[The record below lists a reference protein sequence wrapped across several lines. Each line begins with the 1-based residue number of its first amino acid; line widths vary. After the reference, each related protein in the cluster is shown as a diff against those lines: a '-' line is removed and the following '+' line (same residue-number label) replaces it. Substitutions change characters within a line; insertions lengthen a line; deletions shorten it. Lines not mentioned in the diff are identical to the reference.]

1 MLVVG
6 SSELNILAN
15 LNGAIYSGKCRKLHH
30 CTATMFH
37 LKEAIY
43 TDSWLFV
50 FLCCFQMFSI
60 SSLGGVMEA
69 KQAFYM
75 DLVFS
80 IYMLDVAGFTVV
92 MAILKLEDAIYTCQK
107 AYFWYKV
114 TR

>member
-1 MLVVG
+1 MVLVG

-15 LNGAIYSGKCRKLHH
+15 LNGAIYSGKCCKLHH

-50 FLCCFQMFSI
+50 FLFCFQMFSV

-69 KQAFYM
+69 KQPFYM

-80 IYMLDVAGFTVV
+80 IYMLDVAGFSVV
-92 MAILKLEDAIYTCQK
+92 MAMFELEDAIYTCQK
-107 AYFWYKV
+107 TFFSIK
-114 TR
+114 

>member
-1 MLVVG
+1 MGLVG

-15 LNGAIYSGKCRKLHH
+15 FHGAIYSGKCCKLHH

-50 FLCCFQMFSI
+50 FLCRFQMFSV
-60 SSLGGVMEA
+60 SSLGGGMEA

-75 DLVFS
+75 DLVFTIYAGCSWFYIGYGYICVGKCNLYMPKKS
-80 IYMLDVAGFTVV
+80 I
-92 MAILKLEDAIYTCQK
+92 K
-107 AYFWYKV
+107 
-114 TR
+114 